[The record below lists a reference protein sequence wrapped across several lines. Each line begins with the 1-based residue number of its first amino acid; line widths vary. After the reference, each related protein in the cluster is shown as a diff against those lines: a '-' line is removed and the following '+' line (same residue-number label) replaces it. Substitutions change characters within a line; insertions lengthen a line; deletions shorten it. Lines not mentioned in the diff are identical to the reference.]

1 MVGCE
6 VELKWLDKKR
16 FTLQD
21 TLILLQAVNMNS
33 LIYETGF
40 HSVDFSADWRLVL
53 NTNYL

>member
-53 NTNYL
+53 NTN